1 MKLARLIAVCA
12 APFFLSSAT
21 AAQPSAAMFRSD
33 AAHLGVFQSA
43 APTLHSVRWR
53 YHVNGSFISSPAVA
67 DGIVFVGGSD
77 GNISAVRSDDGSLVW
92 HFHTRGPVTSS
103 PAVWNATLYAASL
116 DGFVYA
122 LDALSG
128 KLRWRFETGGER
140 RFTAPGIHG
149 IIPKNEMMPDPFD
162 LFISSPAIDNGTLYI
177 GSGDHNVYA
186 IDATTGALRWKFT
199 TGDVVHASP
208 AIAGGVVYIGSFDRY
223 FYALD
228 AATGAL
234 RWKFLTGDDRVI
246 HNQIGIVGSAAVADG
261 IVYFGCRDSHLYA
274 LDARDGALLWKH
286 DEHGSWVIGSPALY
300 DGVVY
305 FTTSDEHIFFALD
318 AKTGRERFRSKY
330 GTFAY
335 SSPSI
340 AGGVAY
346 YGVFDGLLYGVDAR
360 TGKTLATFE
369 TDGARKNRR
378 THLDARGALD
388 LNGFYPN
395 GTLNGIIVGLDR
407 IFELGSIVGAPAI
420 ADGTLYIGSGDGTL
434 YAIR

>member
-1 MKLARLIAVCA
+1 M
-12 APFFLSSAT
+12 
-21 AAQPSAAMFRSD
+21 
-33 AAHLGVFQSA
+33 
-43 APTLHSVRWR
+43 
-53 YHVNGSFISSPAVA
+53 
-67 DGIVFVGGSD
+67 VFVGGSD
-77 GNISAVRSDDGSLVW
+77 GNISAVRSDNGSLVW
-92 HFHTRGPVTSS
+92 HFHTTGPVTSS

-122 LDALSG
+122 LDARSG
-128 KLRWRFETGGER
+128 KLKWRFETGGER

-186 IDATTGALRWKFT
+186 IDATTGALRWKFA

-208 AIAGGVVYIGSFDRY
+208 AIAGGVLYIGSFDRY

-228 AATGAL
+228 AATGTL

-246 HNQIGIVGSAAVADG
+246 HNQIGIVSSAAVAGG

-300 DGVVY
+300 DGAVY

-318 AKTGRERFRSKY
+318 AKTGGERFRSKY

-335 SSPSI
+335 SSPSV
-340 AGGVAY
+340 AGGTVY

-378 THLDARGALD
+378 AHLDAHGALD

-395 GTLNGIIVGLDR
+395 GTLNGVIIGLDR

-420 ADGTLYIGSGDGTL
+420 ADGTLYVGSGDGTL